1 MRDHDVSSLTV
12 AELKRAKR
20 ELSASLALSL
30 PGALSD
36 VPTLAQLSAIDNELA
51 ERGTGLR
58 LCSCG
63 FASNGEARFEAHLT
77 NNPGH
82 NEQPQP

>member
-30 PGALSD
+30 PGAL
-36 VPTLAQLSAIDNELA
+36 PTCRRWRN
-51 ERGTGLR
+51 
-58 LCSCG
+58 
-63 FASNGEARFEAHLT
+63 
-77 NNPGH
+77 
-82 NEQPQP
+82 